1 MKISWRDYLPLIYIY
16 IFSLLITLN
25 ITFYYSLLLRESA
38 LFFLGIFSLIF
49 GILKIIKL
57 NSFVDSFIEY
67 DFISKKIKAYAYAF
81 PFIELIFAVS
91 FLLRREL
98 ILIELVCLIFYSLN
112 LISVINALLQKKKFV
127 CACLGGLF
135 NVPLSYVSLAENLTM
150 IGGILF
156 LFITR

>member
-1 MKISWRDYLPLIYIY
+1 MKMSWRDYLPLIYVY

-25 ITFYYSLLLRESA
+25 LTFYYSFLFRESV

-57 NSFVDSFIEY
+57 TSFVDSFIEY

-91 FLLRREL
+91 FLLRHEL
-98 ILIELVCLIFYSLN
+98 ILIELICLIFYSLN
-112 LISVINALLQKKKFV
+112 LIGVINALLQKKKFV

>member
-1 MKISWRDYLPLIYIY
+1 MSWRDYLPLIYVY

-25 ITFYYSLLLRESA
+25 LTFYYSFLFRESV

-57 NSFVDSFIEY
+57 TSFVDSFIEY

-91 FLLRREL
+91 FLLRHEL
-98 ILIELVCLIFYSLN
+98 ILIELICLIFYSLN
-112 LISVINALLQKKKFV
+112 LIGVINALLQKKKFV

>member
-1 MKISWRDYLPLIYIY
+1 MSWRDYLPLIYVY

-25 ITFYYSLLLRESA
+25 LTFYYSFLFRESV

-57 NSFVDSFIEY
+57 TSFVDSFIEY

-91 FLLRREL
+91 FLLRHEL
-98 ILIELVCLIFYSLN
+98 ILIELICLIFYSLN